1 MPVAGKA
8 TDGRTIREV
17 TGSVVTVGAMSPTRA
32 APILPPTAGET
43 LVRRPDPGTPVPAR
57 VMVSPWLDP
66 IVDARG
72 VDPRSE
78 YVELFWLGILGP
90 SATWFLRRLAAGLER
105 SPDGFALDLDLAA
118 RSLGLSPRPGR
129 NSPFARVLGRCERF
143 GMIRLRGELLDAR
156 RRVGPVPQRHLQRLP
171 LEIQRAHERWRQA
184 DQEDKFQGTVQE
196 GTVQEGTVQEGTVQE
211 GTAEPGS
218 LRSSSSVLTPNPVPP
233 LVR

>member
-1 MPVAGKA
+1 M
-8 TDGRTIREV
+8 
-17 TGSVVTVGAMSPTRA
+17 TGSVTTLGAMSSTRV
-32 APILPPTAGET
+32 APRLAPTAGET
-43 LVRRPDPGTPVPAR
+43 AAERTDPEMTVLSLVTVA
-57 VMVSPWLDP
+57 PWLDP
-66 IVDARG
+66 IVDAHG

-105 SPDGFALDLDLAA
+105 SPDGFALDLDLTA

-129 NSPFARVLGRCERF
+129 NAPFARVLGRCERF
-143 GMIRLRGELLDAR
+143 GMIRLRGDVLDAR

-184 DQEDKFQGTVQE
+184 DQGRPAQE
-196 GTVQEGTVQEGTVQE
+196 GP
-211 GTAEPGS
+211 AEPRV